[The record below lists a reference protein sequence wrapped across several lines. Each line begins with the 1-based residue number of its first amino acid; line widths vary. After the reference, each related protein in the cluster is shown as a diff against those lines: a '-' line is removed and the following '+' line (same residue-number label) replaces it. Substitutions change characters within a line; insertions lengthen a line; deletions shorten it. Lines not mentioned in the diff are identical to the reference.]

1 MLGTQQ
7 LKIVRQVAGL
17 AGLVL
22 FSLPAFA
29 QNSFLSAEPI
39 YSVAQ
44 PALRAAI
51 ESQPAMVPAAP
62 SVSFLP
68 DHPAALGT
76 SPKGTK
82 AQSERVPRMTLR
94 VSQNLVED
102 RGIVVRMAASFE
114 EIETPFLNQ
123 VRVPLVS
130 VLGGRVEL
138 SGFQSVAPMVNLLW
152 GLPLKASAYGASAV
166 QQCHPGIRLPR
177 DNQSYGLSLRFRF
190 SKQDA
195 DRAGNGLWSAAR
207 HAVSWSRAFFTL

>member
-1 MLGTQQ
+1 
-7 LKIVRQVAGL
+7 
-17 AGLVL
+17 VL

-29 QNSFLSAEPI
+29 QNSFLSAEPT

-44 PALRAAI
+44 AALSAAI
-51 ESQPAMVPAAP
+51 ELQPAMLPAAP

-68 DHPAALGT
+68 NHPAALRT

-82 AQSERVPRMTLR
+82 AQSERVPRMTLW
-94 VSQNLVED
+94 VSRNPVED
-102 RGIVVRMAASFE
+102 RSIVARMAASFD

-152 GLPLKASAYGASAV
+152 GVPLKASAHGASAV